1 MVTFDSTLAGTSAA
15 TWAGDTRLDALPPF
29 TLEGVQ
35 SLVVV
40 ASHPDDETL
49 GAGGLIAEC
58 GRRGIRTLVVVVT
71 DGAASHPNST
81 TTTARD
87 LAARRADEV
96 REAVGILS
104 PLAAVLLL
112 SHPDGGTLDVR
123 DEIAAD
129 LRRAIPAIG
138 ASTLLVAPWRGDGHR
153 DHRVVGEVCAE
164 IAAARSL
171 RFAEYPVWLWHWA
184 TPDHEDVPYGG
195 LHRLALDAELLET
208 KHRAIGAYD
217 SQLRPLSDASGDEAM
232 LDAGFVEHFTGSG
245 EFFVAAAL

>member
-1 MVTFDSTLAGTSAA
+1 MTFDSTMTGTSAA
-15 TWAGDTRLDALPPF
+15 TWAGDTRLTTLPPF

-40 ASHPDDETL
+40 AAHPDDETL

-71 DGAASHPNST
+71 DGAASHPDSPT
-81 TTTARD
+81 ATARD
-87 LAARRADEV
+87 LAARRSDEV
-96 REAVGILS
+96 RAAVGILS

-112 SHPDGGTLDVR
+112 SHPDGGTLEAR

-138 ASTLLVAPWRGDGHR
+138 SSTLLVAPWRGDGHR

-184 TPDHEDVPYGG
+184 HPGHGDVPYDG
-195 LHRLALDAELLET
+195 LRRLALDADLRET
-208 KHRAIGAYD
+208 KQRAIDAYD
-217 SQLRPLSDASGDEAM
+217 SQVRPLSDAAGDEAM

-245 EFFVAAAL
+245 EFLVVAE